1 MTSLSTTNTTE
12 QHRVAEPFSTEEIRG
27 AITLLVD
34 LPRSEQQKALARII
48 AGAIANTEHTAMQ
61 RFATT
66 GAFDTEALLHEL
78 EQIEVPFEQEAWVDA
93 LARFVLFTSGG
104 RT

>member
-1 MTSLSTTNTTE
+1 MTSLSTSNTTA
-12 QHRVAEPFSTEEIRG
+12 QHNAVEPFSTNEMRS
-27 AITLLVD
+27 AIALLVD
-34 LPRSEQQKALARII
+34 LPRYEQQKALSRII

-104 RT
+104 RS